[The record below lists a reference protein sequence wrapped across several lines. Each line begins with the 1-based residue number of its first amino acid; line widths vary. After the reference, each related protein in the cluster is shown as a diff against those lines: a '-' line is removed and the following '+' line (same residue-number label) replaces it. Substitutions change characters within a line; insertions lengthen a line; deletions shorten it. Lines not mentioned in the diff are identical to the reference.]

1 MRKQKTVGL
10 IFVIALCLAGIWG
23 LKVNMTVWGAVT
35 EVTDIIAPHD
45 IPAVAVKVNEG
56 SEAISEK
63 LSEVCYTV
71 SVSYTHLTLPTILL
85 V

>member
-35 EVTDIIAPHD
+35 
-45 IPAVAVKVNEG
+45 
-56 SEAISEK
+56 
-63 LSEVCYTV
+63 
-71 SVSYTHLTLPTILL
+71 
-85 V
+85 